1 MSEAYLD
8 IIIVEDSE
16 KHAKGMEEAY
26 SKAVAVMKKKE
37 ILKECL
43 GLDKV
48 TVRWEKGTKAETVR
62 NGEKFFFYE
71 EEIIEKL
78 AKIISENNRKSICTG
93 ILLDVSLSKEEY
105 EKASVNDYS
114 GFTLARKI
122 YEKFDEKAGIYIVT
136 SIREFGPQVMR
147 LMGTRELIRRY
158 VSKDLVT
165 EYLSYG
171 VVARTIYYMFRRE
184 ALDERKEDSIDGLCE
199 SD

>member
-16 KHAKGMEEAY
+16 KHAKGIEGAY
-26 SKAVAVMKKKE
+26 LKVVGVMKKKG
-37 ILKECL
+37 ILKEHL
-43 GLDKV
+43 GIDKV

-71 EEIIEKL
+71 EEIIEKMN
-78 AKIISENNRKSICTG
+78 KIILENSRKCIGTG

-165 EYLSYG
+165 EYLSCG
-171 VVARTIYYMFRRE
+171 VIARTIYYMFHKK
-184 ALDERKEDSIDGLCE
+184 ALDEREEDTIDRLCE
-199 SD
+199 LD